1 MAHTKAGSTT
11 KLGRDSESKRLGI
24 KLSGGQ
30 SAIPGNIIV
39 RQRGTRF
46 TAGAGVRLG
55 SDDTVYAVK
64 SGTVKF
70 STLRKRNYDGNTRTV
85 KVVSIAV

>member
-1 MAHTKAGSTT
+1 MAHTKAGSTS

-30 SAIPGNIIV
+30 VAITGNIIV
-39 RQRGTRF
+39 RQRGSRYV
-46 TAGAGVRLG
+46 AGNGVRIG
-55 SDDTVYAVK
+55 SDDTLYAIK
-64 SGTVKF
+64 NGNVKF

-85 KVVSIAV
+85 KVVAIV

>member
-30 SAIPGNIIV
+30 AAIVGNIIV
-39 RQRGTRF
+39 RQRGSRYTP
-46 TAGAGVRLG
+46 GNGVRKG
-55 SDDTVYAVK
+55 SDDTLYAIRAGNVR
-64 SGTVKF
+64 F
-70 STLRKRNYDGNTRTV
+70 STLRKRSYDGNTRMV
-85 KVVSIAV
+85 KVVAIV

>member
-1 MAHTKAGSTT
+1 MAHTKAGSTS

-30 SAIPGNIIV
+30 AANPGNIIV
-39 RQRGTRF
+39 RQRGSRYV
-46 TAGAGVRLG
+46 AGTGVRIG
-55 SDDTVYAVK
+55 KDDTLYAIK
-64 SGTVKF
+64 AGSVKF

-85 KVVSIAV
+85 KVVAIA